1 MWLTHQG
8 SVRIIRHHDSSANAL
23 STNLRTVG
31 RKKELPRVQIPHTLP
46 HRTPFLSILQESKL
60 PVIAI
65 LDISGN
71 IKLRWLQQWNTDIVD
86 NIIKTGWVRRRCNQ
100 KRGMELQGVITCFA
114 HKIADGFD
122 SHILHHLWQVSGT
135 ANTPPLQGGDCGF
148 KSRTCY
154 HLSLHTITVSRTDC
168 RSVGAGSTPAG
179 VAKIIVS

>member
-100 KRGMELQGVITCFA
+100 K
-114 HKIADGFD
+114 
-122 SHILHHLWQVSGT
+122 
-135 ANTPPLQGGDCGF
+135 GGWNC
-148 KSRTCY
+148 KEW
-154 HLSLHTITVSRTDC
+154 LLVLHTRKQMGSIPISSTIYDRLVERLT
-168 RSVGAGSTPAG
+168 RLPFKEEIAGSNPVPVT
-179 VAKIIVS
+179 IYRSIR